1 MLTLKD
7 IDLFSSFLD
16 FPEVL
21 EDFDFSF
28 SEVLFEDILF
38 SEEDLET
45 SATKSTSQMLF
56 VGTFKNYDLLL
67 TLLGDSSGDK
77 LGEESSADQTGLSS
91 TAKLIYFLT

>member
-38 SEEDLET
+38 SEESPTALHNT
-45 SATKSTSQMLF
+45 AYSAVVVAVKKKEKKKKRKKKKKKKKKKKRKKT
-56 VGTFKNYDLLL
+56 
-67 TLLGDSSGDK
+67 
-77 LGEESSADQTGLSS
+77 
-91 TAKLIYFLT
+91 KLI